1 MSISENDSSL
11 SEPSILQN
19 SGSEYLPSVDSGKNI
34 HHNLKICMAVIC
46 YNFKPILCKIN
57 NF

>member
-1 MSISENDSSL
+1 MTSL

-46 YNFKPILCKIN
+46 YNFKPILCQIIN
-57 NF
+57 YN